1 MATSG
6 AAAPNA
12 KQFKSRLLSLKLPV
26 QFQAKSNGYP
36 CWKFVPVDMFKH
48 LQDCKWAGS
57 MDVGDNPE
65 KVEIVQGF
73 SNEEL
78 NNEFPEL

>member
-1 MATSG
+1 
-6 AAAPNA
+6 
-12 KQFKSRLLSLKLPV
+12 
-26 QFQAKSNGYP
+26 
-36 CWKFVPVDMFKH
+36 MFKH

-65 KVEIVQGF
+65 EVEIVQGF

-78 NNEFPEL
+78 NNEFPELWENCKKKMFFELPSV